1 MQAVAF
7 ETEIENDII
16 RIPKE
21 YSEKIPYRAMITI
34 VYGDT
39 SNNSEKE
46 MLKRKAA
53 YERLKKYRG
62 IIDRDI
68 DYKYELKQA
77 LDEKYG
83 GIA

>member
-46 MLKRKAA
+46 KLKRKAA
-53 YERLKKYRG
+53 YERLKKYKG
-62 IIDRDI
+62 VIDRDI

-83 GIA
+83 GVD